1 MYNKCMAT
9 VNISL
14 PDKLKDQAQDL
25 IANGFYSSLS
35 DLIRD
40 SLRTTIEKNKY
51 DLLADEAGN
60 DLINGTG
67 ILIKSEEDVDRY
79 FDSI

>member
-1 MYNKCMAT
+1 MAT

-67 ILIKSEEDVDRY
+67 ILLKSEEEVDRY

>member
-67 ILIKSEEDVDRY
+67 ILLKSEEEVDRY